1 MNKKHLKPPF
11 AREPT
16 IRELAELKDEDIDFS
31 DIPEI
36 TDEMWE
42 NAVIMRPEDWK
53 KRQLTLRLDPDIID
67 FFKAQGKGYQTR
79 MNDVLRAYV
88 DAVKKP

>member
-11 AREPT
+11 ARELT

-88 DAVKKP
+88 DAVKK

>member
-11 AREPT
+11 ARELT
-16 IRELAELKDEDIDFS
+16 ATELAELKDEDIDFS

-79 MNDVLRAYV
+79 MNNVLRAYV
-88 DAVKKP
+88 DAVKK

>member
-11 AREPT
+11 ARELT
-16 IRELAELKDEDIDFS
+16 TRELAELKDEDIDFS

-88 DAVKKP
+88 DAVKK

>member
-11 AREPT
+11 ARELT
-16 IRELAELKDEDIDFS
+16 TQELVDLKDEDIDFS

-36 TDEMWE
+36 TDEMWK
-42 NAVIMRPEDWK
+42 NAVTMQPEDWQ

-67 FFKAQGKGYQTR
+67 FFKAQGRGYQTR
-79 MNDVLRAYV
+79 MNEVLRVYV
-88 DAVKKP
+88 DAMKK